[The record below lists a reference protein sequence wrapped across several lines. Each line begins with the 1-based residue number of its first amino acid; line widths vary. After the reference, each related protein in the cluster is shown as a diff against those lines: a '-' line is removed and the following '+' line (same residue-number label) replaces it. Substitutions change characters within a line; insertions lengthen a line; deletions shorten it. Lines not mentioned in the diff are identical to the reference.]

1 MTRVL
6 VTGAD
11 GFLGRN
17 LLARL
22 SALDGLE
29 LTGVDVQT
37 PEAKLDGA
45 LKRCDIVFHFAGVN
59 RSTDSDDFRK
69 INRDFTQQLCGKL
82 LDWGR
87 SPRIIFSSSIQAALN
102 NPYGISKR
110 EAEGVLLQYAAQAGA
125 VVRIYRLK
133 NLFGK
138 WARPEHNSVVATFC
152 YNTAHDLPIWVSD
165 PRTEVALLYVDD
177 VVDGF
182 LTEIGSKAP
191 AVTGLVD
198 TDRLPTHSLSLGE
211 LAGAIQ
217 SFREMRENLLLPN
230 FAMPFQR
237 ELYATYLSYVPET
250 ARETRLSAKR
260 DTRGSLAEFLKSK
273 EAGQIFLSRT
283 LPGIVRGNHYHH
295 TKTEKFFVVEGNG
308 LLRMRQ
314 IQSREVVE
322 YRLCGRDYQVVDIP
336 PGYTHSIQNVGAG
349 EMVTLFWAS
358 EIFNPDRPDTYYLP
372 VDEPQQTFASPE
384 EGR

>member
-1 MTRVL
+1 VTRVL

-17 LLARL
+17 LSARL
-22 SALDGLE
+22 SAVGGLQ

-37 PEAKLDGA
+37 PKAKLDEA
-45 LKRCDIVFHFAGVN
+45 LQQCDIVFHFAGVN
-59 RSTDSDDFRK
+59 RSKDPDDFRK
-69 INRDFTQQLCGKL
+69 VNRDFTRQLCRKL
-82 LDWGR
+82 IDWRR
-87 SPRIIFSSSIQAALN
+87 SPRIIFSSSIQAVLN
-102 NPYGISKR
+102 NSYGISKR
-110 EAEGVLLQYAAQAGA
+110 EAEDVLLQYAAETGA

-165 PRTEVALLYVDD
+165 PKTQVALLYVDD
-177 VVDGF
+177 VVDAF
-182 LTEIGSKAP
+182 LREIGPTAT

-198 TDRLPTHSLSLGE
+198 TEMLPAQSLALGE
-211 LAGAIQ
+211 LAGTIQ
-217 SFREMRENLLLPN
+217 SFREMRETLLLPN
-230 FAMPFQR
+230 FAMPFHR

-250 ARETRLSAKR
+250 ARETRLQAKR
-260 DTRGSLAEFLKSK
+260 DSRGALAEFLKSK

-295 TKTEKFFVVEGNG
+295 TKTEKFFVVEGDG

-314 IQSREVVE
+314 IQSREIVE
-322 YRLCGRDYQVVDIP
+322 YWLCGRDYQVVDIP
-336 PGYTHSIQNVGAG
+336 PGYTHSIQNVGSR

-372 VDEPQQTFASPE
+372 VDEPQQAFASAE
-384 EGR
+384 DVR